1 MMKKSAVFTIFF
13 GILLL
18 AVISSSGART
28 GRKQCSLTALQDTL
42 SILCSDT
49 SPNVPI
55 VPSEKLL
62 DECCKNYCNLGYLR
76 TYCG

>member
-1 MMKKSAVFTIFF
+1 MKKSAVFF

-18 AVISSSGART
+18 AVISSGART

-42 SILCSDT
+42 SILCSDR

>member
-1 MMKKSAVFTIFF
+1 MKSTVFIMIF

-18 AVISSSGART
+18 AVISPSGART
-28 GRKQCSLTALQDTL
+28 SRKQCSATALQDTL
-42 SILCSDT
+42 SILCSDK

-55 VPSEKLL
+55 IPSEKLL

-76 TYCG
+76 SFCG

>member
-1 MMKKSAVFTIFF
+1 MKKSAVFF

-18 AVISSSGART
+18 AVISSAART

-42 SILCSDT
+42 SILCSDK